1 MKRFL
6 ILILICCLAVCPLL
20 AMSGCSMSSTPNEIS
35 KNYENVAKGY
45 GVDAKKGGEGDS
57 ITFSFGA
64 DKTFN
69 SIVLKEKG
77 DNITNYELYANGE
90 MFYKSDFI
98 GKYKYCSHKTI
109 TASSVTLKVVACDG
123 QWSVKDIEAY
133 NINGT
138 AKQGFDVMSYLLVDR
153 AYTLTEESASLMGYT
168 TEFNLFGSVY
178 LDKDGHLH
186 FQDYLID
193 GKSVEGKEVL
203 RKAAENVRK
212 YNPTAKIT
220 YTILGNL
227 DIMGDGLDTQ
237 DRHSK
242 AMGDNADTLVKE
254 CLDVMKEYG
263 FEGISFDYEYPHT
276 YKAHNI
282 YGKFLEKLK
291 KAMPDDKKLS
301 AAFSLWNLTVIGCFP
316 LKKLDYV
323 DSIELMTYDGFDER
337 GNHASFYEMC
347 ADAIYQLKSKGVD
360 MSKVHLGLPFYS
372 RPADCAAY
380 WGVYAHASKN
390 LGVWGNSI
398 IEEINVDGKVY
409 QQTCYYNG
417 RQMIYD
423 KTCYALDVGLGGV
436 MIWHFSCDTTDS
448 ELSLYGAIG
457 EAIATRSK

>member
-6 ILILICCLAVCPLL
+6 ILLLICCLAVCPLL

-45 GVDAKKGGEGDS
+45 SVDAKKGGEGDS

-133 NINGT
+133 DINDT

-203 RKAAENVRK
+203 RKAAENIRK
-212 YNPTAKIT
+212 YNPNAKIT

-263 FEGISFDYEYPHT
+263 FDGISFDYEYPHT

-291 KAMPDDKKLS
+291 KAMPEDKKLS

-380 WGVYAHASKN
+380 WGVYAHVSKK
-390 LGVWGNSI
+390 LGVWDNSI